1 MAATSCGV
9 VVASLI
15 VLNCLIV
22 DDLFDFGLFLICDLV
37 SDLFI
42 FLRLRLGIHDCSHL
56 IKNGLHFGLAFLSR
70 QIETVNDLLI
80 RHGCVNDVSVFDIL
94 AQLDVRQVLL
104 NHTFQHLR
112 VVN

>member
-9 VVASLI
+9 VVASHI
-15 VLNCLIV
+15 VLN
-22 DDLFDFGLFLICDLV
+22 DLFDLGLLLIGDLV
-37 SDLFI
+37 SDLFT

-70 QIETVNDLLI
+70 QIETVDDLLI
-80 RHGCVNDVSVFDIL
+80 RHGCVNDVFVLDIL